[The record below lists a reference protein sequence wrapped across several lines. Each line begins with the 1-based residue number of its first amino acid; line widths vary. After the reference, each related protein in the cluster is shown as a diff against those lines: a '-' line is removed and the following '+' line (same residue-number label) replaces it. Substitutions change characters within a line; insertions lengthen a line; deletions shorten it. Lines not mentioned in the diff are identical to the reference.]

1 MGRSSQSRSGVRTG
15 LRECIPCSRN
25 NGRRGENFYYQ
36 DERGQTECKLCE
48 NSGAVGG
55 LSCNEITGK
64 VINPSTVEPPLSPHC
79 WGLYTP
85 ASNCN
90 EAQNIYRSVAIAY
103 GMLLFTVIVL
113 LPFVLISGGP
123 AAIAKVMRRDVSIA
137 ALWMSKV
144 TTNAFDLIQIK
155 FEEKRRRWREENLRG
170 VFKAIRRR
178 QKASHQRR
186 KSLFGPAPEQRVDLD
201 QTLSHSLHSHIGIGS
216 DNFIALLTKT
226 LRVERR
232 RTLKSRR
239 RSSARPVL
247 NDSKAPSS
255 MSYLQFRKFISLLV
269 QRLAIARDLMRLRL
283 IFKELAGGRQAI
295 TTDDLERLPGVMGA
309 SVLDS
314 DDLQLLVDRSDRE
327 DGALDMDSFLHAMYV
342 VVTQQKVRQLCDEK
356 RFKDQNVRAV
366 FSEHAQNWSGD
377 AKACMDVRAFKAAS
391 IQLGLAWSLRIIRD
405 IQHAAKQKQAGGPL
419 PRHHWLLHAT
429 LETLE
434 SGIWHWG
441 VALPM
446 VGLALY
452 FGGQEGAAPF
462 SDIFVPFVL
471 SVEVCV
477 RFGCFRGLEKSFSQF
492 IADNSHNAIDTLAS
506 IVDVVLVLL
515 VVVRVPAAD
524 QFISMA
530 RLGRLVRLWPVAE
543 AVLPLKSMRSALL
556 RRLPGKCGETT
567 QSIVD
572 EGRFR
577 VTLDD
582 FRRFVSVSKMDEIRE
597 RPIWPFPWYRQA
609 FLKYDQHHGTHSGA
623 VPLSDMT
630 ELVHATGHWPSP
642 FMLSKIKDVLMTDDN
657 TEVIYFDDFIE
668 AMSLVRDE
676 RIENRMLACFETDD
690 KRAFRTQIYV
700 AKQVVVGFCVGL
712 LAFAGALIKLATN
725 LYVLAQATYGA
736 DRVDAKLGSYVDFF
750 AVVAISLRKTFP
762 VATSCLL
769 VVAFLLQ
776 IVFKVF
782 LWLGSYFQFNFT
794 EVEGGVDCTGVLS
807 LMYFPTI
814 IIIM

>member
-1 MGRSSQSRSGVRTG
+1 
-15 LRECIPCSRN
+15 
-25 NGRRGENFYYQ
+25 
-36 DERGQTECKLCE
+36 
-48 NSGAVGG
+48 
-55 LSCNEITGK
+55 
-64 VINPSTVEPPLSPHC
+64 
-79 WGLYTP
+79 
-85 ASNCN
+85 
-90 EAQNIYRSVAIAY
+90 
-103 GMLLFTVIVL
+103 
-113 LPFVLISGGP
+113 
-123 AAIAKVMRRDVSIA
+123 
-137 ALWMSKV
+137 
-144 TTNAFDLIQIK
+144 
-155 FEEKRRRWREENLRG
+155 
-170 VFKAIRRR
+170 
-178 QKASHQRR
+178 
-186 KSLFGPAPEQRVDLD
+186 
-201 QTLSHSLHSHIGIGS
+201 
-216 DNFIALLTKT
+216 
-226 LRVERR
+226 
-232 RTLKSRR
+232 
-239 RSSARPVL
+239 
-247 NDSKAPSS
+247 
-255 MSYLQFRKFISLLV
+255 
-269 QRLAIARDLMRLRL
+269 
-283 IFKELAGGRQAI
+283 
-295 TTDDLERLPGVMGA
+295 
-309 SVLDS
+309 
-314 DDLQLLVDRSDRE
+314 
-327 DGALDMDSFLHAMYV
+327 MDSFLHAMYV
-342 VVTQQKVRQLCDEK
+342 VATQQKVRQLCDEK
-356 RFKDQNVRAV
+356 RSKDQNVRAV

-405 IQHAAKQKQAGGPL
+405 IQHAAKQ
-419 PRHHWLLHAT
+419 
-429 LETLE
+429 
-434 SGIWHWG
+434 
-441 VALPM
+441 M
-446 VGLALY
+446 
-452 FGGQEGAAPF
+452 QEGAAPF

-515 VVVRVPAAD
+515 VVVRMPAAD

-623 VPLSDMT
+623 VPLSYLT
-630 ELVHATGHWPSP
+630 ELVHATGHWPSQ

-690 KRAFRTQIYV
+690 KRAFRTQVYV

-725 LYVLAQATYGA
+725 LYVLAQAT
-736 DRVDAKLGSYVDFF
+736 
-750 AVVAISLRKTFP
+750 
-762 VATSCLL
+762 
-769 VVAFLLQ
+769 
-776 IVFKVF
+776 
-782 LWLGSYFQFNFT
+782 
-794 EVEGGVDCTGVLS
+794 
-807 LMYFPTI
+807 
-814 IIIM
+814 